1 MDGFGSANSS
11 VSEEEGSDGSEDG
24 VGDSDGAVDCEVKH
38 DVRAQV
44 VGRRESLH
52 SGGEGGPGR
61 VGVGVLRF
69 SRKTGKVQLIDLITF
84 NTYS

>member
-1 MDGFGSANSS
+1 MDGFGSTNSS
-11 VSEEEGSDGSEDG
+11 VGEEEGSDSSEDG

-38 DVRAQV
+38 NVRAQV

-52 SGGEGGPGR
+52 GRGEGGPGR
-61 VGVGVLRF
+61 VGVDVLGF

-84 NTYS
+84 TTFC